1 MTDNGEP
8 TDISQEPVNILF
20 NPSVIQKKDVWQINL
35 IEILKLLIKI
45 LEETGKKDLKVAG
58 MAALSSSLIYR
69 MKVESIFALQKAA
82 MEKKP
87 LINRRDVDIDIID
100 MPYRHESTYPVS
112 LDELLDLLENLI
124 GSIANPRSRRRGQ
137 LDFDPEPPDFKEYLL
152 PFENLVKRYEDLII
166 RKIRGTGSGLLKDI
180 VIDLDSLD
188 SVRCFF
194 AILFLAREQKVEL
207 EQIDD
212 DIQVTLIDDTIKKEK
227 KMIKIQNEDEIA
239 ARLESALYSAGRPLT
254 IEELIKATGTESRQK
269 TIAVLESIIKKM
281 KNMFKAI
288 EIVTLPDGSYVFQ
301 LKPEYSSS
309 VRKYA
314 SKPLLSRA
322 TQKTLSYIALEQPIS
337 SKQLLEVRGSGVYGQ
352 LKELRQLNFIEHQ
365 NIGRLKIYSTTEKFQ
380 KYFGID
386 GDVNTLKQK
395 LFRRVKK

>member
-1 MTDNGEP
+1 VNRYYTKSMSDSEEISS
-8 TDISQEPVNILF
+8 ISQDPVNILF
-20 NPSVIQKKDVWQINL
+20 NPSVISKKDVWDINL

-87 LINRRDVDIDIID
+87 LTNRRDVDIDIID

-124 GSIANPRSRRRGQ
+124 GSIANPLSRRRGQ

-152 PFENLVKRYEDLII
+152 PFENLVKKYEDLII

-212 DIQVTLIDDTIKKEK
+212 DIQVTLIDDITKKEK
-227 KMIKIQNEDEIA
+227 EDNE
-239 ARLESALYSAGRPLT
+239 
-254 IEELIKATGTESRQK
+254 
-269 TIAVLESIIKKM
+269 
-281 KNMFKAI
+281 N
-288 EIVTLPDGSYVFQ
+288 
-301 LKPEYSSS
+301 
-309 VRKYA
+309 
-314 SKPLLSRA
+314 SK
-322 TQKTLSYIALEQPIS
+322 
-337 SKQLLEVRGSGVYGQ
+337 
-352 LKELRQLNFIEHQ
+352 
-365 NIGRLKIYSTTEKFQ
+365 
-380 KYFGID
+380 
-386 GDVNTLKQK
+386 
-395 LFRRVKK
+395 